1 MSYLFSSTVTIAPH
15 HVQEWRDS
23 GIDPAIIHANLE
35 SLSEATEIDRF
46 LNWHTRQRWQHSPF
60 EQGWVCRGLDPLADW
75 QRMGW
80 GCFKPD
86 TPRSNAEGKPLKY
99 EHPKG
104 EATRAFFLAMPDEM
118 FWQRVLADVRVPI
131 VLVEGAKKAG
141 ALLSLGYAAIA
152 LPGIFNGRRKQPERL
167 IPELQGFASG
177 DRPVYFCFDHDTKPK
192 TVRQVN
198 LAILRTGKL
207 FERAGCRVRV
217 IQLPGPEK
225 GVDDFI
231 AAQGAEQFHK
241 LYRFAI
247 DFSSFRSQINH
258 ALTHEPNVVIHQRYV
273 GKYPELPSQL
283 VGIKSAKGTGKTE
296 ALKQLVRESP
306 RVLLIGH
313 RVALLRNLAERL
325 GLWLY
330 SSEGVTIERV
340 PKLAITLDSLYKLTT
355 AHNRYDLVIIDE
367 VEQALE
373 HLAASDTC
381 KAYRDKVLAVFEYF
395 IRSTKQVIVADADLS
410 DIALDYL
417 STIRGHETPF
427 LLVNNYRNGGR
438 SIHWFEGTETSGIVS
453 DLQTC
458 IAQGHRPYIFT
469 DSKHE
474 AKRLFLQ
481 LTEAFPEKKIDVI
494 HGDNSG
500 EEDKITFVQKINE
513 QVVDLDVLIT
523 TPTLGTGV
531 SIDVN
536 HFTCVYGIVHGG
548 NLSATEVS
556 QGLFR
561 VRPAVPMAV
570 WVSGQVRG
578 GYRETSAKR
587 LQQQLLNCNEATGV
601 LLNINSE
608 TGDRE
613 ALNDHFL
620 KLWSEQK
627 ARKNASLNQ
636 LRDALADLLQEEGHT
651 LVRLGNVVDPIMR
664 DAIQAT
670 STRVK
675 DAEATAIANAPALT
689 SFEAELLEFKDRLS
703 EAERQQLEKRR
714 IQQSY
719 GMVVTPEL
727 VKLDKRGRLIRSLA
741 ALDDLLADPEVA
753 KLRDFKE
760 REKYLL
766 LTDWHH
772 YSLKRAVRER
782 LGLLQYLDPDREFS
796 NEDLE
801 SLGELCRTC
810 RYDIKAILN
819 LTIPENASNRWIL
832 GVLLEQLGL
841 KLLTR
846 WVGSRGQQRKLCRI
860 DPDSWNFA
868 TQVLDYR
875 RSLRSTLD
883 PQSLPTPTNQPP
895 PVLTPTLIQSNSGGE
910 AEEPKADSLRE
921 DEVRTLVAML
931 SEVESSQEL
940 ADFEVLT
947 STQWQQVWDAMP
959 DSVRQQMQQVWQ
971 YQLAPNLDEV
981 RQG

>member
-1 MSYLFSSTVTIAPH
+1 MSYLFSSAASIAPH
-15 HVQEWRDS
+15 HFQEWRDS
-23 GIDPAIIHANLE
+23 AIDPAIIHANLE
-35 SLSEATEIDRF
+35 SLSEPTDIDRF
-46 LNWHTRQRWQHSPF
+46 LNWHTHQRWHHSPF
-60 EQGWVCRGLDPLADW
+60 EQGWVCRGLDPLANW

-86 TPRSNAEGKPLKY
+86 VPRSNAEGKPLKY

-104 EATRAFFLAMPDEM
+104 EPTRAFFLALPDET
-118 FWQRVLADVRVPI
+118 FWHRVLADVRMPI
-131 VLVEGAKKAG
+131 VLVEGAKKAA

-167 IPELQGFASG
+167 IPELQLFANA

-198 LAILRTGKL
+198 LAILRTGRL
-207 FERAGCRVRV
+207 FERASCQVRV

-231 AAQGAEQFHK
+231 AVQGPEQFHK

-258 ALTHEPNVVIHQRYV
+258 SLTYEPNVVIHQRYI
-273 GKYPELPSQL
+273 GSYPALPDQL

-296 ALKQLVRESP
+296 ALKQLVRQSP

-330 SSEGVTIERV
+330 SSAGVTIERV

-355 AHNRYDLVIIDE
+355 ANNRYDLVIIDE

-381 KAYRDKVLAVFEYF
+381 KTYRDKVLAVFEYF

-410 DIALDYL
+410 DVALDYL
-417 STIRGHETPF
+417 STIRGDETPF
-427 LLVNNYRNGGR
+427 LLVNDYRNGGR
-438 SIHWFEGTETSGIVS
+438 SIHWFEGHETSGIVS

-458 IAQGHRPYIFT
+458 IARGHRPYIFT

-481 LTEAFPEKKIDVI
+481 LTEAFPDKKIDVI

-500 EEDKITFVQKINE
+500 EEDKIAFVQRINE
-513 QVVDLDVLIT
+513 QVIDLDVLIT

-531 SIDVN
+531 SIDIN

-548 NLSATEVS
+548 NLGATEVS

-561 VRPAVPMAV
+561 VRPVVPMAV

-578 GYRETSAKR
+578 GYRETSATR

-601 LLNINSE
+601 LLKINSQ

-636 LRDALADLLQEEGHT
+636 LREALADLLQEEGHT
-651 LVRLGNVVDPIMR
+651 LIRLGNVVDPVMR

-670 STRVK
+670 SARVQE
-675 DAEATAIANAPALT
+675 AEAEAIAQAADLT

-714 IQQSY
+714 IHQSY
-719 GMVVTPEL
+719 GMAVTPEL
-727 VKLDKRGRLIRSLA
+727 VKLDNRGRLIRSLA
-741 ALDDLLADPEVA
+741 ALDDLLSDPNVA
-753 KLRDFKE
+753 QLRDLKE
-760 REKYLL
+760 REKYPI

-801 SLGELCRTC
+801 PLGELCRNC
-810 RYDIKAILN
+810 RYEIKAILN
-819 LTIPENASNRWIL
+819 LTIPEKASNRWIL

-846 WVGSRGQQRKLCRI
+846 WVGSRGKQRKLCRI
-860 DPDSWNFA
+860 DPDSWVFA

-875 RSLRSTLD
+875 RSLRNTSNPSD
-883 PQSLPTPTNQPP
+883 SPDATNQPF
-895 PVLTPTLIQSNSGGE
+895 PVLTPSLIQLTTSGESDE
-910 AEEPKADSLRE
+910 ATNDLLQEE
-921 DEVRTLVAML
+921 EVKTLSTML
-931 SEVESSQEL
+931 CEMESSQEL
-940 ADFEVLT
+940 ADFQVLT
-947 STQWQQVWDAMP
+947 ATQWQQVWESLPEA
-959 DSVRQQMQQVWQ
+959 VQQQVN
-971 YQLAPNLDEV
+971 QLWHAH
-981 RQG
+981 